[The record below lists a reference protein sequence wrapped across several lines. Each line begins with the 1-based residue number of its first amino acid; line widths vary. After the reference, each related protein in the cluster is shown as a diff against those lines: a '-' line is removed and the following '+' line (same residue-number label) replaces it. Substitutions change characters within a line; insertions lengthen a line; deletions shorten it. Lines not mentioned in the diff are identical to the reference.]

1 MEQKASNK
9 GILGVIAD
17 VIKVEKKYETAI
29 ETALGGTIQNIV
41 TDNENTAK
49 ELISYLKENKFGR
62 ATFLPLSTISGKNT
76 LEKEPCIK
84 EDGVVGIASNLVKVS
99 FEYEKLAKYLLG
111 RILVV
116 DTIDNALII
125 ARKYKHSI
133 RIVTLEGE
141 QLNPGGSMTGGAFKN
156 ANNLLGR
163 RREIEELKKEVAA
176 INKELGEHKE
186 ELSKLRQERTLL
198 REQLDNSNQLMREK
212 QIAINTVQMN
222 LNQAKSKKEDIIKI
236 YKTAIQNIAD
246 IDSEINDINLQLS
259 NVTKNS
265 NELDNKNEAVQ
276 KEIEALNNL
285 LSQKHEEES
294 KHNLFAQQITV
305 EFSSLVQKDDFIHE
319 NIERLKSEIQT
330 LENEKAD
337 IIAKMSTT
345 NDDITAKN
353 KEILDV
359 KEQIKN
365 AQQQMNHCNKKVD
378 ELRAMREQWNET
390 HKAFFEKREQISA
403 HISDLDKEATRLNA
417 NIEKQEEVNDKVINY
432 MWEEYELTYSYALP
446 FKDESLTNLSF
457 IKKQIQALKT
467 QIKSLGDVNVNAIEE
482 YKQVSE
488 RYTFLKE
495 QHDDLIESENV
506 LNTIIKDLDTGMRVQ
521 FKQKFEKIKVEF
533 DNVFKELFGGGRGA
547 IQLMEDEDILEA
559 GIHIISQPPGKK
571 LQNMMQLSGGERALT
586 AIALLFAIQNLKPSP
601 FCLLDEIE
609 AALDD
614 SNVER
619 FANYL
624 HKLTKHTQFIVITH
638 RRGTMNSADRLYG
651 ITMQEKGVSTLVSVD
666 LIEDKLEKERKYN
679 GAV

>member
-1 MEQKASNK
+1 M
-9 GILGVIAD
+9 D
-17 VIKVEKKYETAI
+17 V
-29 ETALGGTIQNIV
+29 
-41 TDNENTAK
+41 
-49 ELISYLKENKFGR
+49 
-62 ATFLPLSTISGKNT
+62 
-76 LEKEPCIK
+76 
-84 EDGVVGIASNLVKVS
+84 
-99 FEYEKLAKYLLG
+99 
-111 RILVV
+111 
-116 DTIDNALII
+116 
-125 ARKYKHSI
+125 
-133 RIVTLEGE
+133 
-141 QLNPGGSMTGGAFKN
+141 LN
-156 ANNLLGR
+156 
-163 RREIEELKKEVAA
+163 
-176 INKELGEHKE
+176 
-186 ELSKLRQERTLL
+186 
-198 REQLDNSNQLMREK
+198 D
-212 QIAINTVQMN
+212 
-222 LNQAKSKKEDIIKI
+222 
-236 YKTAIQNIAD
+236 
-246 IDSEINDINLQLS
+246 
-259 NVTKNS
+259 
-265 NELDNKNEAVQ
+265 
-276 KEIEALNNL
+276 L
-285 LSQKHEEES
+285 LSQKHQEES
-294 KHNLFAQQITV
+294 KHNLLAQQITI
-305 EFSSLVQKDDFIHE
+305 EYSSLVQKDDFIHK
-319 NIERLKSEIQT
+319 NIERLQSEIQS

-337 IIAKMSTT
+337 IITKMATT
-345 NDDITAKN
+345 NDDIAAKN

-365 AQQQMNHCNKKVD
+365 AQKQMNDYHNKVD
-378 ELRAMREQWNET
+378 ELKSMRQQWNET
-390 HKAFFEKREQISA
+390 HKAFFEKREQIST

-417 NIEKQEEVNDKVINY
+417 NIEKQEEANDNIINY

-446 FKDESLTNLSF
+446 LKDENLTSLAF

-467 QIKSLGDVNVNAIEE
+467 QIKALGDVNVNAIEE
-482 YKQVSE
+482 YKKVSE

-521 FKQKFEKIKVEF
+521 FKQKFEEIKVEF
-533 DNVFKELFGGGRGA
+533 DNVFKELFGGGRGT

-559 GIHIISQPPGKK
+559 GIQIISQPPGKK

-586 AIALLFAIQNLKPSP
+586 AISLLFAIQNLKPSP